1 MGFQG
6 SIGSPRCSAD
16 AQRASPLAFPSQVG
30 GKSHRAL
37 HPNRFAP
44 DPSPRLR
51 HSKQRTIDRGSPG
64 RGPSLCRACTRSPCR
79 PPSRKENYANIASD
93 RGHARDL
100 CCRVRRSRRPLL
112 LFLLPRR
119 WIFISCARCLHG
131 ALRGF
136 ACVHDVFFHLGLLCC
151 SIVDRV
157 GSFMDVEGNDVRS
170 EDAVRRKQRRW
181 LLRTRLHSP

>member
-44 DPSPRLR
+44 DPSPRPR
-51 HSKQRTIDRGSPG
+51 HSKQWTIDRGSPG
-64 RGPSLCRACTRSPCR
+64 RGPSLCPARARAYQIADPEKKATR
-79 PPSRKENYANIASD
+79 IASD

-112 LFLLPRR
+112 LFLLHRR
-119 WIFISCARCLHG
+119 WIFMGCARCLHG
-131 ALRGF
+131 AHFMSL
-136 ACVHDVFFHLGLLCC
+136 ACVHDVFFSIWFVLLQRC
-151 SIVDRV
+151 RA
-157 GSFMDVEGNDVRS
+157 GSFMAVEGNDVRS
-170 EDAVRRKQRRW
+170 EHAVRRKRRW
-181 LLRTRLHSP
+181 RLRTRLHSP